1 MVNLVE
7 TAIINPV
14 TANKTPIKAGNPA
27 AKNIVLRRFTSNI
40 FATVRERPPVLTL
53 PAVRASFL
61 STAMEL
67 MIEPAFP

>member
-1 MVNLVE
+1 MP
-7 TAIINPV
+7 TRRGK
-14 TANKTPIKAGNPA
+14 KT